1 MLGDASPRW
10 SPGEHWVV
18 AWPGGVGLVDACV
31 PLAAIE
37 RMWSRMHRESEL
49 GTFLEVLAENSA
61 GGFLGLPE
69 FAVVVTNGPQSHI
82 AVRGE
87 ARVEIVVG
95 GRSEVITGRGIT
107 TWAEKLL
114 VDPTSLRLV
123 LAESEAVSAPLVDGI
138 ASAGAVTV
146 GELVPTTASATPMAP
161 APAPPM
167 AAAPK
172 PTWAAAPEPTV
183 EPVVGSPAQVV
194 ETMIDEPVGS
204 AEGEQDDEGD
214 GDSAAESESM
224 APSREGTAQRVVNN
238 PYRSLWESSIAIDVE
253 AAAIRSDEGDPSVV
267 DGSTPTADKPAVARS
282 GLPDEQQDE
291 LRLNDQLTGDTV
303 ADLGVIA
310 VQMTSRGPEVL
321 ARFCDRGHANPPERA
336 DCFSCGA
343 PVVGEA
349 KRTER
354 PQLGW
359 LRVEGG
365 EAVPLRGPVIAGRNP
380 SSSVLPLGES
390 PRLLALPYAHVSS
403 THLAVLTEGWRLL
416 IRDLGSK
423 NGTFLRRHG
432 KPPVRLPASS
442 VPLVPGDLIDLGHG
456 VFLHL
461 ERTP

>member
-1 MLGDASPRW
+1 MLGDTTARW

-31 PLAAIE
+31 PLTAIE
-37 RMWSRMHRESEL
+37 RIWSRMHRESEL
-49 GTFLEVLAENSA
+49 GTFLKVLAENSA

-87 ARVEIVVG
+87 ASVEIVVD

-146 GELVPTTASATPMAP
+146 GELVRTPVSATPRP
-161 APAPPM
+161 
-167 AAAPK
+167 AAPE

-183 EPVVGSPAQVV
+183 EPVVSSPAQVV

-204 AEGEQDDEGD
+204 AEDDEGD
-214 GDSAAESESM
+214 GDPAAESESM
-224 APSREGTAQRVVNN
+224 APSREGTAERVVNN

-253 AAAIRSDEGDPSVV
+253 AAAIRSDEGDPSMV
-267 DGSTPTADKPAVARS
+267 DGSTPTADKPAVTRS
-282 GLPDEQQDE
+282 APSDEQQDE
-291 LRLNDQLTGDTV
+291 QRLDDQLTGDTV

-310 VQMTSRGPEVL
+310 VQMPSRGPEVL

-432 KPPVRLPASS
+432 KPPVRLPASP